1 MVVVSMLSVVSV
13 VSVLSVVSSVVS
25 EEGWDV
31 VNVSLHVWLG
41 ILHVLVNDCE
51 DSPWSHTWMVDLQ
64 EWVVVSSSLLTGRAE
79 VEVLADTA
87 LVSWT
92 SNWELV
98 ASIASDIGVG
108 NHLSVVSE
116 RRDLVLALVGWLS
129 NLLDVEEIVENVLTL
144 LVKLLLDESL
154 EGLSW
159 KSGVFVELLFSVAS
173 VLLMAFAFLVR
184 SDLILL

>member
-1 MVVVSMLSVVSV
+1 
-13 VSVLSVVSSVVS
+13 
-25 EEGWDV
+25 
-31 VNVSLHVWLG
+31 
-41 ILHVLVNDCE
+41 
-51 DSPWSHTWMVDLQ
+51 MVDLQ